1 MLLENRGAKKPG
13 VKEIGK
19 IQIMTSIFMSHSKH
33 DLEIVNY
40 FYKAFARVGLTVK
53 IMELEDFNKYAG
65 YEILNKLRKESDG
78 EAVFLGRNLHYPPT
92 LTPEFTDNWVKFE
105 VGAAAGVGKSV
116 WVSEEYGKNIS
127 FPIPYVTDYVQYS
140 LDNLEHLSIIGEIV
154 KCNLLI

>member
-105 VGAAAGVGKSV
+105 VGGWS
-116 WVSEEYGKNIS
+116 WCWQIS
-127 FPIPYVTDYVQYS
+127 LGI
-140 LDNLEHLSIIGEIV
+140 
-154 KCNLLI
+154 